1 MTTSTENQS
10 LVTNVNFDHRS
21 HEKSSLFLGSTRYTR
36 TEWVQ
41 RRFEANWK
49 LPSTWKKNSSLLLE
63 TARALTA
70 APLIHPRPRVSYMWV
85 CMCLELLM
93 WELWCQSSFLYKV
106 TAIPEK
112 ISEHWMLYGK
122 TRVFSSN
129 YFNFTH
135 HVEIF
140 LGFYSGLPTFKILW
154 S

>member
-10 LVTNVNFDHRS
+10 LVPNVKFDHWS
-21 HEKSSLFLGSTRYTR
+21 HEKNSLFLGSTRHTR

-112 ISEHWMLYGK
+112 ISEHWMLEGK

-129 YFNFTH
+129 YFDFTH
-135 HVEIF
+135 LFWCFIQGCQ
-140 LGFYSGLPTFKILW
+140 LLKSFYL
-154 S
+154 

>member
-1 MTTSTENQS
+1 MSNH
-10 LVTNVNFDHRS
+10 VKWRS
-21 HEKSSLFLGSTRYTR
+21 YSDDDVDRKPKLSNKRQIWPLISRKKWSFFGGSTRHTR

-112 ISEHWMLYGK
+112 ISEHWMLEGK

-129 YFNFTH
+129 YFDFTH
-135 HVEIF
+135 Q
-140 LGFYSGLPTFKILW
+140 L
-154 S
+154 